1 MGEIKIKYKF
11 DKDYNPKYANGA
23 IGGVNPLGE
32 IIVNFYLERRP
43 IPLST
48 TLELKEGLPTENV
61 KNQEPIDLN
70 NSMIRYIDNGVILN
84 YETAKE
90 VHRWLG
96 EQINVLEKV
105 NNHESIQ

>member
-1 MGEIKIKYKF
+1 MDEIKIKYKF
-11 DKDYNPKYANGA
+11 DKGYNPKYANGA

-32 IIVNFYLERRP
+32 IIVSFYLERRP

-48 TLELKEGLPTENV
+48 TLELIEGLPTEKV
-61 KNQEPIDLN
+61 MEQEPTDLN

-90 VHRWLG
+90 IHRWLG
-96 EQINVLEKV
+96 EQIKMLENVRK
-105 NNHESIQ
+105 S

>member
-1 MGEIKIKYKF
+1 MDEIKIKYKF
-11 DKDYNPKYANGA
+11 NKDFNPKYANGA

-48 TLELKEGLPTENV
+48 TLEIKGGLPTDKIKE
-61 KNQEPIDLN
+61 QEPTDLN
-70 NSMIRYIDNGVILN
+70 NSMIRYIDNGIILN
-84 YETAKE
+84 YATAKE

-96 EQINVLEKV
+96 EQIKTLETLNENK
-105 NNHESIQ
+105 